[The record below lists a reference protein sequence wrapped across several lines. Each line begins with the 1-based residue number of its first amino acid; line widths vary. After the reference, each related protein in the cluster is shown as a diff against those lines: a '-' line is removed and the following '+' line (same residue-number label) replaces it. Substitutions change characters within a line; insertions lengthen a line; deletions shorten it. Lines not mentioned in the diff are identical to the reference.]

1 MTTKTGSMA
10 RLECAASGHPA
21 PQIGWQKDGGTDF
34 PAAQER
40 RVHVMPTDD
49 VFFIVNVKPVDSG
62 IYSCTAQNIA
72 GIVVANATLTVV
84 GKASESILSLDLN
97 YLLNVVYD
105 RNSLL
110 CSLCRGKS

>member
-1 MTTKTGSMA
+1 MFAAAFPELLKTPSNVTTKAGSMA
-10 RLECAASGHPA
+10 RLECAASGHPS

-62 IYSCTAQNIA
+62 VYSCTAQNIA
-72 GIVVANATLTVV
+72 GLAVANATLNVV
-84 GKASESILSLDLN
+84 GKLEHFVLDQGIGCIDE
-97 YLLNVVYD
+97 V
-105 RNSLL
+105 
-110 CSLCRGKS
+110 C

>member
-1 MTTKTGSMA
+1 MA
-10 RLECAASGHPA
+10 RLECAASGHPS

-62 IYSCTAQNIA
+62 VYSCTAQNIA
-72 GIVVANATLTVV
+72 GMAVANATLNVV
-84 GKASESILSLDLN
+84 GKLESSLRS
-97 YLLNVVYD
+97 VVECF
-105 RNSLL
+105 SLL
-110 CSLCRGKS
+110 RAEFYTSHLFVVGNLNFA